1 MLKNDFSISISIY
14 YRFCKSE
21 SEVRKCGFPDSS
33 VCICTDSPKS
43 RMQGLKSK
51 GHLFWLTVLEIS
63 AYGLQHCW
71 PWVQNEADALLAGVH
86 GVRGY
91 LPHGRKEAESNTQK
105 EDTCVGWISPCSD
118 FISYNLCNTATD
130 VQSIPSG
137 RLPQTHSEMCVTH
150 LPELS
155 PPQRAAIQSSLS
167 EMLCAFST
175 LQG

>member
-1 MLKNDFSISISIY
+1 MSQKLGSA
-14 YRFCKSE
+14 
-21 SEVRKCGFPDSS
+21 GFPDSS

-51 GHLFWLTVLEIS
+51 GHWFWLTVLEIS
-63 AYGLQHCW
+63 AYGPWHCW
-71 PWVQNEADALLAGVH
+71 LWVQDEADALLAGVH

-91 LPHGRKEAESNTQK
+91 LPRGRKEAERDTQK
-105 EDTCVGWISPCSD
+105 EDICVGWISPCSD

-130 VQSIPSG
+130 VESIPSG
-137 RLPQTHSEMCVTH
+137 RLPQTHSDMCVTH
-150 LPELS
+150 LLELS
-155 PPQRAAIQSSLS
+155 TPLRADIQPSLS